1 MSFLRRFKGA
11 LSSDKNRNQKIPKS
25 VSCGDISNSASKF
38 NHSLKTSSSPLAD
51 FITDGE
57 NSSSIDLGQATP
69 SYLTNSGKQKS
80 RLSKT
85 TKEVLHD
92 HSALGYFIQYLEARD
107 ADQLVK
113 FWLDVESYRCSA
125 STIISK
131 TFVPPQTPVDRLQIV
146 KEFPDAESRLPESSD
161 STESF
166 DSGIGKVEFDTSG
179 ECRFDCDELQSP
191 TESESKIDMSES
203 SIITNPDKEISRAEL
218 IVKTRTEDAVK
229 IYRRYI
235 APDCQRPVHLP
246 TEYKRDIV
254 ERICA
259 ETGQVAPDC
268 FDSAQEKVVEILELE
283 YFPDFLK
290 SEFHAKHQVDVLTGG
305 QVYLTD
311 ILYNDTALSHFMEF
325 LESENKRSL
334 IEFWL
339 AANNFHQTV
348 NLEDANNLQVD
359 AMVLYD
365 KYFSMQASSPLGFND
380 SIRLHIENNIC
391 TEGGPDH
398 TCFHKPLEIV
408 VKYLEKEYLDRF
420 LSSPMYKN
428 YVKELIGTIT
438 ASPRSFS
445 SLNSISCPSSV
456 RSRTD
461 SHSDSHS
468 ECSSDFSSGISYA
481 VGSKNNNTL
490 LAMSSSQILRN
501 VDRKHLS
508 FDKESSDPDMLWKR
522 NSVRNKVGRINS
534 FGRYEPGWD
543 LAPDMSRTDGT
554 KKASRFSKAV
564 KKLVTSD
571 EHEKMKEEMAWQV
584 AEMIVRDVTSVTMPE
599 KSLKKRTSSLDEEI
613 SVNTRSKSGDTTKEE
628 KGIRK
633 SVSETLSLA
642 DTSLSALELPAAK
655 YF

>member
-11 LSSDKNRNQKIPKS
+11 LSSDKNKNQKIPKS
-25 VSCGDISNSASKF
+25 VSCGNISQSGPSF
-38 NHSLKTSSSPLAD
+38 DLPDSRTGPLAD
-51 FITDGE
+51 FIAE
-57 NSSSIDLGQATP
+57 NEISCSVDLGQATP
-69 SYLTNSGKQKS
+69 SWTNLVKQKS

-85 TKEVLHD
+85 TIEVLHD

-107 ADQLVK
+107 AVQLVK
-113 FWLDVESYRCSA
+113 FWLDVESFRSSA
-125 STIISK
+125 STVITTSFI
-131 TFVPPQTPVDRLQIV
+131 PPKVSRERLQIV
-146 KEFPDAESRLPESSD
+146 PEFPDVESRLPEGSE

-166 DSGIGKVEFDTSG
+166 DSGFGRAEFDASG
-179 ECRFDCDELQSP
+179 DSRLDCEELQSP
-191 TESESKIDMSES
+191 TETDSKVAMSVS
-203 SIITNPDKEISRAEL
+203 SILTHPEKEISRAEH

-254 ERICA
+254 ELICA
-259 ETGQVAPDC
+259 ETGHVAPDC
-268 FDSAQEKVVEILELE
+268 FDSAQEKVVDILETE

-290 SEFHAKHQVDVLTGG
+290 SEFHAKHLVDVLTGG

-325 LESENKRSL
+325 LESENKRPL

-339 AANNFHQTV
+339 AATNFNQTV
-348 NLEDANNLQVD
+348 TSDNLNNSQGD
-359 AMVLYD
+359 AMILYD

-398 TCFHKPLEIV
+398 TCFHKPLEII
-408 VKYLEKEYLDRF
+408 VKYLEKQYLARF
-420 LSSPMYKN
+420 LESSMYKN

-438 ASPRSFS
+438 ASPRSFNS
-445 SLNSISCPSSV
+445 VHSISCPSSV

-461 SHSDSHS
+461 SHSDTHS
-468 ECSSDFSSGISYA
+468 DCSSDFSSG
-481 VGSKNNNTL
+481 VGQGAIGSHRNNNTL
-490 LAMSSSQILRN
+490 LAMSSGQIFRN

-508 FDKESSDPDMLWKR
+508 FDKETTDPDMLWKR
-522 NSVRNKVGRINS
+522 NPIRNKVGRINS

-543 LAPDMSRTDGT
+543 LAPEMSRADGT

-564 KKLVTSD
+564 KKLVTND
-571 EHEKMKEEMAWQV
+571 EHEKLKEEMAWQV
-584 AEMIVRDVTSVTMPE
+584 AEMIVRDVTSITMPE
-599 KSLKKRTSSLDEEI
+599 KSQKKRTNSIEEDSQVPGTSGKAGESSD
-613 SVNTRSKSGDTTKEE
+613 SMM
-628 KGIRK
+628 RK
-633 SVSETLSLA
+633 SMSESLSLA
-642 DTSLSALELPAAK
+642 DSSLSALEIPTAK

>member
-11 LSSDKNRNQKIPKS
+11 LNSDKNKRQKIPKA
-25 VSCGDISNSASKF
+25 VSCGNISQSDHNVAVDPSG
-38 NHSLKTSSSPLAD
+38 LRTGPLAD
-51 FITDGE
+51 FIAE
-57 NSSSIDLGQATP
+57 NEKSCSVDLGQATQ
-69 SYLTNSGKQKS
+69 SWNNVVKHKS

-107 ADQLVK
+107 AVQLVK
-113 FWLDVESYRCSA
+113 FWLDVESFRSSA
-125 STIISK
+125 SAVITTS
-131 TFVPPQTPVDRLQIV
+131 FVPPKVSRERLEIV
-146 KEFPDAESRLPESSD
+146 PEFPDVESRLPDSSE

-166 DSGIGKVEFDTSG
+166 DSGFGRAEFDGSG
-179 ECRFDCDELQSP
+179 DSSRLDCEELHSP
-191 TESESKIDMSES
+191 TETDSNVSLSVS
-203 SIITNPDKEISRAEL
+203 SILTNPEQEVSRAEH

-246 TEYKRDIV
+246 TEFKRDIV
-254 ERICA
+254 ELICA
-259 ETGQVAPDC
+259 ESGHVAPDC
-268 FDSAQEKVVEILELE
+268 FDAAQEKVVEILETE

-325 LESENKRSL
+325 LESENKRPV

-339 AANNFHQTV
+339 AATNFQQSV
-348 NLEDANNLQVD
+348 NSENSQED

-365 KYFSMQASSPLGFND
+365 KYFSMQATSPLGFND
-380 SIRLHIENNIC
+380 SIRLQIENNIC
-391 TEGGPDH
+391 TDGGPDQS
-398 TCFHKPLEIV
+398 CFHKPLEVI
-408 VKYLEKEYLDRF
+408 VKYLEKQYLQKF
-420 LSSPMYKN
+420 LVSHMYKN

-445 SLNSISCPSSV
+445 SVHSSSCPGSV

-461 SHSDSHS
+461 SDTHSD
-468 ECSSDFSSGISYA
+468 CSSDISSGISHGA
-481 VGSKNNNTL
+481 MGVCRNNNTL
-490 LAMSSSQILRN
+490 LAMSSGKVFRN
-501 VDRKHLS
+501 VNRRDFS
-508 FDKESSDPDMLWKR
+508 FDKESTDPDMLWRR
-522 NSVRNKVGRINS
+522 NPVRNKVGRINS

-543 LAPDMSRTDGT
+543 LAPEMSRTDGT

-564 KKLVTSD
+564 KKLVTND
-571 EHEKMKEEMAWQV
+571 EHEKLKEEMAWQV

-599 KSLKKRTSSLDEEI
+599 KSNKKRTSSLSEDTD
-613 SVNTRSKSGDTTKEE
+613 VVGTRVGSSDFS
-628 KGIRK
+628 IRK
-633 SVSETLSLA
+633 SMSDNISLA
-642 DTSLSALELPAAK
+642 ECSLSPVEIPTAK

>member
-11 LSSDKNRNQKIPKS
+11 LNSDKNKSQKIPKS
-25 VSCGDISNSASKF
+25 VSCGNISQSGPSF
-38 NHSLKTSSSPLAD
+38 DLPGSSSGPLAD
-51 FITDGE
+51 FIAE
-57 NSSSIDLGQATP
+57 NEISCSVDLGQPTLSWDKLA
-69 SYLTNSGKQKS
+69 KQKS

-107 ADQLVK
+107 AVQLVK
-113 FWLDVESYRCSA
+113 FWLDVESFRSSA
-125 STIISK
+125 SAVIS
-131 TFVPPQTPVDRLQIV
+131 TSYVPPKVSRERLQIV
-146 KEFPDAESRLPESSD
+146 PEFPDVESRLPENSE

-166 DSGIGKVEFDTSG
+166 DSGFGRAEFDASG
-179 ECRFDCDELQSP
+179 DSSRLDCEELHSP
-191 TESESKIDMSES
+191 TDTDSNASMSLSS
-203 SIITNPDKEISRAEL
+203 SILTNPEKEVSRAEH

-254 ERICA
+254 ELICA
-259 ETGQVAPDC
+259 ETGHVAHDC
-268 FDSAQEKVVEILELE
+268 FDAAQEKVVEILEIE

-325 LESENKRSL
+325 LESENKRPV

-339 AANNFHQTV
+339 AATNFNQAV
-348 NLEDANNLQVD
+348 SSADSQGD
-359 AMVLYD
+359 AMILYD
-365 KYFSMQASSPLGFND
+365 KYFSMQATSPLGFND
-380 SIRLHIENNIC
+380 SIRLQIENNIC
-391 TEGGPDH
+391 TEGGPDQA
-398 TCFHKPLEIV
+398 CFQKPLEII
-408 VKYLEKEYLDRF
+408 VKYLEKQYLHKF
-420 LSSPMYKN
+420 LASSMYKN

-438 ASPRSFS
+438 ASPRSFNSVPS
-445 SLNSISCPSSV
+445 SSCPTSV

-461 SHSDSHS
+461 SHSDTHS
-468 ECSSDFSSGISYA
+468 DCSSDFSSSTVSQGA
-481 VGSKNNNTL
+481 MAMHRNNNTL
-490 LAMSSSQILRN
+490 LAMSSGKMFRN
-501 VDRKHLS
+501 VDRRDLS
-508 FDKESSDPDMLWKR
+508 FDKETTDPDMLWKR
-522 NSVRNKVGRINS
+522 NPVRNKVGRINS

-543 LAPDMSRTDGT
+543 LAPEMSRADGT

-564 KKLVTSD
+564 KKLVTND
-571 EHEKMKEEMAWQV
+571 EHEKLKEEMAWQV

-599 KSLKKRTSSLDEEI
+599 KIHKKRTSSLSEDSQVPGAGVKMGE
-613 SVNTRSKSGDTTKEE
+613 SRDTM
-628 KGIRK
+628 IRK
-633 SVSETLSLA
+633 SMSESINLA
-642 DTSLSALELPAAK
+642 DCSLSALEIPTAK

>member
-11 LSSDKNRNQKIPKS
+11 LNSDKNKNQKIPKS
-25 VSCGDISNSASKF
+25 VSCGNISQSAPGFDLSGGPLSDF
-38 NHSLKTSSSPLAD
+38 ILENEDSSSV
-51 FITDGE
+51 
-57 NSSSIDLGQATP
+57 DLGQATH
-69 SYLTNSGKQKS
+69 SWVNFKKHKS

-107 ADQLVK
+107 AVQLVK
-113 FWLDVESYRCSA
+113 FWLDVESFRSSA
-125 STIISK
+125 ATVISTS
-131 TFVPPQTPVDRLQIV
+131 FVPPKVPRERLQIV
-146 KEFPDAESRLPESSD
+146 PEFPESRLPESSE

-166 DSGIGKVEFDTSG
+166 DSGFGRAEFDASG
-179 ECRFDCDELQSP
+179 NSSRLDSEELQSP
-191 TESESKIDMSES
+191 TETDAQVSMTVS
-203 SIITNPDKEISRAEL
+203 SILTNPEKEISRVEH

-254 ERICA
+254 ELICA
-259 ETGQVAPDC
+259 ESGQVTHDC
-268 FDSAQEKVVEILELE
+268 FDAAQEKVVDILETE

-325 LESENKRSL
+325 LESEKRRAV

-339 AANNFHQTV
+339 AATNFNQSLTSE
-348 NLEDANNLQVD
+348 NSQGD
-359 AMVLYD
+359 AMILYD
-365 KYFSMQASSPLGFND
+365 KYFSMQATSPLGFND
-380 SIRLHIENNIC
+380 SIRLQIENNIC
-391 TEGGPDH
+391 TEGGPDSS
-398 TCFHKPLEIV
+398 CFYRPLEII
-408 VKYLEKEYLDRF
+408 VKYLEKQYLHKF
-420 LSSPMYKN
+420 LVSPMYKN

-445 SLNSISCPSSV
+445 SVNSSSCPGSV

-468 ECSSDFSSGISYA
+468 DCSSDFSLGVSQGALSR
-481 VGSKNNNTL
+481 NNNTL
-490 LAMSSSQILRN
+490 LAMSSGKVFRN
-501 VDRKHLS
+501 VDRKDLS
-508 FDKESSDPDMLWKR
+508 FDKETTDPDMLWRR
-522 NSVRNKVGRINS
+522 NPVRNKVGRINS

-543 LAPDMSRTDGT
+543 LAPEMSRADGT

-571 EHEKMKEEMAWQV
+571 EHEKLKEEMAWQV
-584 AEMIVRDVTSVTMPE
+584 AEMIVRDVTSVTMPD
-599 KSLKKRTSSLDEEI
+599 KSHKRTSSLSED
-613 SVNTRSKSGDTTKEE
+613 SPGNSKDSLM
-628 KGIRK
+628 RK
-633 SVSETLSLA
+633 SMSESLNLA
-642 DTSLSALELPAAK
+642 DCNLSAVEIPTAK

>member
-11 LSSDKNRNQKIPKS
+11 LTSDKNRQKLPKA
-25 VSCGDISNSASKF
+25 VSCGNISQSDHNVAVDP
-38 NHSLKTSSSPLAD
+38 LGLRTGPLAD
-51 FITDGE
+51 FIAE
-57 NSSSIDLGQATP
+57 NEKSCSVDLGQATQ
-69 SYLTNSGKQKS
+69 SWNNVVKQKS

-107 ADQLVK
+107 AVQLVK
-113 FWLDVESYRCSA
+113 FWLDVESFRSSA
-125 STIISK
+125 SAVITTS
-131 TFVPPQTPVDRLQIV
+131 FVPPKVSRERLEIV
-146 KEFPDAESRLPESSD
+146 PEFPDVESRLPDSSE

-166 DSGIGKVEFDTSG
+166 DSGFGRAEFDGSG
-179 ECRFDCDELQSP
+179 NSSRLDCEELQSP
-191 TESESKIDMSES
+191 TETDSNVSLSAS
-203 SIITNPDKEISRAEL
+203 SILTNPEQEISRAEH

-246 TEYKRDIV
+246 TEFKRDIV
-254 ERICA
+254 ELICA
-259 ETGQVAPDC
+259 ESGHVAPDC
-268 FDSAQEKVVEILELE
+268 FDAAQEKVVEILETE

-325 LESENKRSL
+325 LESENKRPV

-339 AANNFHQTV
+339 AATNFQQSI
-348 NLEDANNLQVD
+348 NSENSQGD

-365 KYFSMQASSPLGFND
+365 RYFSMQATSPLGFND
-380 SIRLHIENNIC
+380 SIRLQIENNIC
-391 TEGGPDH
+391 TEGGPDQS
-398 TCFHKPLEIV
+398 CFHKPLEVI
-408 VKYLEKEYLDRF
+408 VKYLEKQYLQKF
-420 LSSPMYKN
+420 LVSNMYKN

-445 SLNSISCPSSV
+445 SVHSSSCPGSV

-461 SHSDSHS
+461 SDTHSD
-468 ECSSDFSSGISYA
+468 CSSDISSGISHGA
-481 VGSKNNNTL
+481 MGVVKNNNTL
-490 LAMSSSQILRN
+490 LAMSSGKVFRN
-501 VDRKHLS
+501 VNRRDFS
-508 FDKESSDPDMLWKR
+508 FDKESTDPDMLWRRKP
-522 NSVRNKVGRINS
+522 VRNKVGRINS

-543 LAPDMSRTDGT
+543 LAPEMSRTDGT
-554 KKASRFSKAV
+554 KKASRFSKVV
-564 KKLVTSD
+564 KKLVTND
-571 EHEKMKEEMAWQV
+571 EHEKLKEEMAWQV

-599 KSLKKRTSSLDEEI
+599 KSNKKRTSSLSEDTE
-613 SVNTRSKSGDTTKEE
+613 VVGTRVDSSDFSM
-628 KGIRK
+628 RK
-633 SVSETLSLA
+633 SMSDNISLA
-642 DTSLSALELPAAK
+642 ECSLSPLEFPTAK